1 VIGAAGL
8 ALIAGGAVL
17 LWLSVPRGLRPARLS
32 LKGPLSWIV
41 PLIVVSAVALGATL
55 LLRTVL

>member
-8 ALIAGGAVL
+8 ALITGGAAL
-17 LWLSVPRGLRPARLS
+17 LWVSVPRGLQPARLT

-41 PLIVVSAVALGATL
+41 PLVVVSAVALGVTL
-55 LLRTVL
+55 LLRAFL